1 MCGII
6 GATGEES
13 VLSLLLDAL
22 HRLEYRGYDSAG
34 VALVAA
40 DGVWV
45 SKAARGTTSIAAL
58 GEQVDDAPTDRVTG
72 IGHTRWATHGKP
84 TEHNAHPHLDCT
96 GRLALIHNGI
106 IENHAELAAGLE
118 SAGHRL
124 VSDTDSEVLAHL
136 MEAELAVGTG
146 LTDAVR
152 AALTRV
158 RGAFAVAVVHADDP
172 ELVVAARRVS
182 PLVVGLTDHSA
193 LLASDIPALLGRTR
207 NLFALEDDQV
217 AELRPG
223 SISVTDLEG
232 SPVDLDAQRLTVE
245 WDLEAAQKA
254 PYTDFMSKEIDE
266 QPRAVANTLTD
277 RRRPD
282 GALVLD
288 EVRITDEQLQA
299 VDKVCIVACGSSYHA
314 AMVAKYA
321 IERWARLP
329 VEIDIASEFR
339 YRDPVL
345 NQHTLAIGV
354 SQSGETVDTL
364 QAMRHAR
371 QGGARVLVVCNV
383 LDSSMARDADGVMY
397 TRAGPE
403 VGVAATKTYLAQV
416 AALEVLALTLAERRS
431 TLPAAEIGRL
441 LDGLAGVPDLLWEAL
456 TRADDVDSVAHKV
469 MGARDFF
476 FLGRHV
482 GFPTALEGAL
492 KLKELSYLRAEG
504 YPAGE
509 LKHGPIAL
517 IEPGTVVVAVA
528 TRNPLSEKLLSNVAE
543 VRSRGAT
550 VVVVADDGDE
560 ATATAA
566 DHVLWVPPTDP
577 LFSPMVNAVPLEFL
591 AYRLALLLGH
601 DVDRPRN
608 LAKTVTVE

>member
-1 MCGII
+1 
-6 GATGEES
+6 
-13 VLSLLLDAL
+13 
-22 HRLEYRGYDSAG
+22 
-34 VALVAA
+34 
-40 DGVWV
+40 
-45 SKAARGTTSIAAL
+45 
-58 GEQVDDAPTDRVTG
+58 
-72 IGHTRWATHGKP
+72 
-84 TEHNAHPHLDCT
+84 
-96 GRLALIHNGI
+96 
-106 IENHAELAAGLE
+106 
-118 SAGHRL
+118 
-124 VSDTDSEVLAHL
+124 
-136 MEAELAVGTG
+136 
-146 LTDAVR
+146 
-152 AALTRV
+152 
-158 RGAFAVAVVHADDP
+158 
-172 ELVVAARRVS
+172 
-182 PLVVGLTDHSA
+182 
-193 LLASDIPALLGRTR
+193 
-207 NLFALEDDQV
+207 
-217 AELRPG
+217 
-223 SISVTDLEG
+223 
-232 SPVDLDAQRLTVE
+232 
-245 WDLEAAQKA
+245 
-254 PYTDFMSKEIDE
+254 
-266 QPRAVANTLTD
+266 
-277 RRRPD
+277 
-282 GALVLD
+282 
-288 EVRITDEQLQA
+288 
-299 VDKVCIVACGSSYHA
+299 
-314 AMVAKYA
+314 
-321 IERWARLP
+321 LP
-329 VEIDIASEFR
+329 VEVDIASEFR

-345 NQHTLAIGV
+345 DNHTLAIGV

-383 LDSSMARDADGVMY
+383 LDSSMARDADGVLY

-416 AALEVLALTLAERRS
+416 AALEVLALTLAERRG

-441 LDGLAGVPDLLWEAL
+441 LDGLAGVPDLLAQTL
-456 TRADDVDSVAHKV
+456 TRAEDVDSVAHKV

-528 TRNPLSEKLLSNVAE
+528 TRNPLSEKLLSNVSE

-560 ATATAA
+560 ATASAA
-566 DHVLWVPPTDP
+566 DHVLWVPPTEP